1 MRSLYSRE
9 ASVTDFP
16 AMRISWNPL
25 FLLVIVGPAI
35 AFARSYEQIDSY
47 AGEDFLDAFG
57 YEVIQDPNDGRV

>member
-1 MRSLYSRE
+1 
-9 ASVTDFP
+9 
-16 AMRISWNPL
+16 MRISWNPL